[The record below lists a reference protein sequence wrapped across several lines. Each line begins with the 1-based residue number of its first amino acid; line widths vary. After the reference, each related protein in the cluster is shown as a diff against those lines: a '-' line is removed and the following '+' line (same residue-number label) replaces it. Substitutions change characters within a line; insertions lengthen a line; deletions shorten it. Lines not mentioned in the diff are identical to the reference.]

1 MSLLLVMGIPASGK
15 STLCQII
22 AAASSHS
29 AQTEVVE
36 FDRVVGRRVEDF
48 NAAEARN
55 AFEQAIKLKMERF
68 GANWQVRGRNW
79 TTTVETN
86 ELTIW
91 RAY

>member
-15 STLCQII
+15 STLCQMI

-36 FDRVVGRRVEDF
+36 FDRVVGRRVENF

-55 AFEQAIKLKMERF
+55 AFEQAVKLKMESF
-68 GANWQVRGRNW
+68 GDNWQVRGRNW
-79 TTTVETN
+79 AA
-86 ELTIW
+86 LQ
-91 RAY
+91 